1 MKTYL
6 TRRPILLAATTA
18 KAVTVAVLVAVLVAV
33 AATTMTTAAAQ
44 EAQAQPAQARP
55 IRNFLRINDQ
65 FCTGG
70 QPSLEH
76 FDQLKAEG
84 VKAVINLRTPGE
96 HRAAEE
102 EAKVKALGLRYFNIP
117 VMFRDPK
124 PEQVTEF
131 LKLTDDPANRPAF
144 IHCTAA
150 IRVGAFWMARR
161 MMRDGWTLEQAEEEA
176 KKVGLVES
184 PHLNEFVRK
193 YVADHKK

>member
-1 MKTYL
+1 MKTSL

-18 KAVTVAVLVAVLVAV
+18 KAVTVAVLVAV
-33 AATTMTTAAAQ
+33 AATTMTAAAAQ